1 MESGCKVAVVMNE
14 QMILV
19 YLTLSDWVL
28 QEVASLDPWSRL
40 VQTAPRNR
48 KVQAGVPLDLQ
59 VLALDPDENDQ
70 VQVALNYLNVLAGVP
85 QDLAVGLLG

>member
-1 MESGCKVAVVMNE
+1 MNE

>member
-1 MESGCKVAVVMNE
+1 MSLLHSNICLGNKLNVFSSSTSLESGCKVAVVMNE

-59 VLALDPDENDQ
+59 VLALDPDEN
-70 VQVALNYLNVLAGVP
+70 
-85 QDLAVGLLG
+85 